1 MFRKKE
7 RSNGNEKERFSERFS
22 ERLNLVKHQLLTVK
36 ERLYMPKKS

>member
-22 ERLNLVKHQLLTVK
+22 ERFNLVIPCVNAT
-36 ERLYMPKKS
+36 